1 MGKTHKCIAIDSSI
15 SAGTS
20 EDSQNQGFLKF
31 SGEKAAH
38 GHEVAGSMESRK
50 GLKSGEPFSA
60 TNYTNQKAKKGRNQN
75 DYRINQ

>member
-1 MGKTHKCIAIDSSI
+1 MGKTHRCASIDSSI

-20 EDSQNQGFLKF
+20 EGSQNQGFLKF

-38 GHEVAGSMESRK
+38 GHEVAGPMKSRK

-60 TNYTNQKAKKGRNQN
+60 PNH
-75 DYRINQ
+75 IN